1 MVDVGLNLYSNTIFM
16 NNIHMYN
23 NILLNRAERQ
33 DAQMDGPNIMDA
45 LLEIQKYL
53 YVGQVN
59 G

>member
-45 LLEIQKYL
+45 LLEIPEA
-53 YVGQVN
+53 
-59 G
+59 